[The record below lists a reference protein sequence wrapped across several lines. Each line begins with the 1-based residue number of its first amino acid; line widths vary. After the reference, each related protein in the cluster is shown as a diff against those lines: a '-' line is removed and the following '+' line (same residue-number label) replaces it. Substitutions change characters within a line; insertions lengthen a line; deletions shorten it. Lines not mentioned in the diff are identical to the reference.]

1 MNGHP
6 KIITTTV
13 LVFLL
18 GCFIGYLVGQNN
30 VKEVVEMTTACANG
44 IVNQHNFNAANEV
57 ATSNSPWLDKTPPH
71 IPKSH

>member
-13 LVFLL
+13 LVFLI

-30 VKEVVEMTTACANG
+30 VKEVASTSVILSG
-44 IVNQHNFNAANEV
+44 IITQDNFNAANEV
-57 ATSNSPWLDKTPPH
+57 ATSNSPWLDKTPQH